1 MVLGIRQ
8 KFIVLCGLVGALLAV
23 VSLLGYFMA
32 YRALDA
38 SIKGEITASMASEQ
52 RDLAGWVK
60 EHVRISED
68 LANHAA
74 DLDAA
79 AAGGHPSHKLFA
91 PSKDEMLLGLTLAR
105 DDSTVVS
112 WPSGDITGKLD
123 PHTRSWYNDA
133 KAAGHTI
140 YTDPYKDAITGK
152 LCMSI
157 ATPYY
162 DANGAF
168 AGATCEDVSLESLEQ
183 YAGSI
188 HYKGE
193 GVGAIIGQ
201 DGVIVAAAD
210 SSMTGKSVSE
220 YASLQPHFS
229 EMQNNK
235 SGYFV
240 ADVAGEKTII
250 AYDTV
255 AGPNWIMALAVP
267 ESTVFASMTSMKW
280 MFLIVTLVGLVLVL
294 LVTRQFALRIVTPVR
309 TLQAQAGEL
318 AKGNLRIDD
327 CAVTSQDELGQLAHS
342 FNEMT
347 ASLRQLLQNVSKT
360 TEQVASAS
368 EELTANSDQ
377 SAQASQS
384 VAQTIVDVA
393 NSMEEQLRGVD
404 GVKQHVDQVYTQVG
418 AMTDKAKVITQRSAE
433 TAEAAA
439 KGQQLMQGS
448 VDQMAEIEQS
458 VNATSAVM
466 DKLGANSQEIG
477 TIVETISGIAEQTNL
492 LALNAA
498 IEAARAGE
506 QGRGFSVVA
515 DEVRKL
521 AEASQQAA
529 GEITA
534 RIETI
539 QHDTEQA
546 LASMQQGTER
556 VKSGMASIREVGTE
570 FGDIMT
576 QIGQT
581 KDDMLGISEAVQK
594 LADST
599 QEIVQVVDNIDTIS
613 RKTSENTQTISAAAE
628 QQGASTEE
636 IAAASRSL
644 AGLAEELQTAAKKF
658 KV

>member
-1 MVLGIRQ
+1 
-8 KFIVLCGLVGALLAV
+8 
-23 VSLLGYFMA
+23 
-32 YRALDA
+32 
-38 SIKGEITASMASEQ
+38 
-52 RDLAGWVK
+52 
-60 EHVRISED
+60 
-68 LANHAA
+68 
-74 DLDAA
+74 
-79 AAGGHPSHKLFA
+79 
-91 PSKDEMLLGLTLAR
+91 
-105 DDSTVVS
+105 
-112 WPSGDITGKLD
+112 
-123 PHTRSWYNDA
+123 
-133 KAAGHTI
+133 
-140 YTDPYKDAITGK
+140 
-152 LCMSI
+152 
-157 ATPYY
+157 
-162 DANGAF
+162 
-168 AGATCEDVSLESLEQ
+168 
-183 YAGSI
+183 
-188 HYKGE
+188 
-193 GVGAIIGQ
+193 
-201 DGVIVAAAD
+201 
-210 SSMTGKSVSE
+210 
-220 YASLQPHFS
+220 
-229 EMQNNK
+229 
-235 SGYFV
+235 
-240 ADVAGEKTII
+240 
-250 AYDTV
+250 
-255 AGPNWIMALAVP
+255 
-267 ESTVFASMTSMKW
+267 
-280 MFLIVTLVGLVLVL
+280 
-294 LVTRQFALRIVTPVR
+294 
-309 TLQAQAGEL
+309 
-318 AKGNLRIDD
+318 
-327 CAVTSQDELGQLAHS
+327 
-342 FNEMT
+342 
-347 ASLRQLLQNVSKT
+347 
-360 TEQVASAS
+360 
-368 EELTANSDQ
+368 
-377 SAQASQS
+377 
-384 VAQTIVDVA
+384 
-393 NSMEEQLRGVD
+393 
-404 GVKQHVDQVYTQVG
+404 VKQHVDQVYTQVG